1 MIRIGLS
8 NSSVFPKSIE
18 TCFRLAAEAGFDGV
32 ETMVSTDA
40 VSRDAA
46 QLEAFATKY
55 DIPVLSIHAP
65 VLLVSQFVWGRDQ
78 AVKLRRTA
86 EFAADL
92 GAETVVVHPP
102 FRWQKGYAE
111 RFLDTVREIHH
122 DTGITM
128 AVENMFPWTVQGQPL
143 KAYLPGTDPTE
154 MDCDA
159 ICLDFSHAALSG
171 QSALEMAKRAG
182 PRLHHVHLCD
192 GQGPDES
199 GKMFDEHLLPGHG
212 GQPVAE
218 TLEWL
223 REGAWEGLVVAE
235 VKTHRAKSE
244 AERLGMLL
252 ETVEFAREHLG
263 LAAH

>member
-32 ETMVSTDA
+32 ETMVSTDP
-40 VSRDAA
+40 VSRDAQ
-46 QLEAFATKY
+46 QLAVLSSRY
-55 DIPVLSIHAP
+55 GMPVLSIHAP

-86 EFAADL
+86 DLAAEL

-102 FRWQKGYAE
+102 FRWQRGYAE
-111 RFLDTVREIHH
+111 RFLDTVRTIQA
-122 DTGITM
+122 DTGVTM
-128 AVENMFPWTVQGQPL
+128 AVENMFPWTVQGQPI

-171 QSALEMAKRAG
+171 DSALEMAKRAG
-182 PRLHHVHLCD
+182 DRLRHVHLCD

-199 GKMFDEHLLPGHG
+199 GKMFDEHLLPGYG

-218 TLEWL
+218 TLLWL
-223 REGAWEGLVVAE
+223 RKTGWSGNVVAE
-235 VKTHRAKSE
+235 VKTHRARSE
-244 AERLGMLL
+244 AARLGMLL
-252 ETVEFAREHLG
+252 ETVEFARDHLG
-263 LAAH
+263 